1 MIPFVKGFSLFFW
14 AIATW
19 WIPMLVVLGIWH
31 YLLRG
36 MPVAYDPLY
45 WGAVFPLGM
54 YSVATYE
61 LTKIVEAP
69 FLLRLSQVFM
79 IIALAAWLVT
89 LLGLLDTRV
98 KRVKRAQPP
107 V

>member
-1 MIPFVKGFSLFFW
+1 MPF
-14 AIATW
+14 
-19 WIPMLVVLGIWH
+19 
-31 YLLRG
+31 
-36 MPVAYDPLY
+36 AYDSLY

-79 IIALAAWLVT
+79 IIAVVAWLAA

-107 V
+107 L